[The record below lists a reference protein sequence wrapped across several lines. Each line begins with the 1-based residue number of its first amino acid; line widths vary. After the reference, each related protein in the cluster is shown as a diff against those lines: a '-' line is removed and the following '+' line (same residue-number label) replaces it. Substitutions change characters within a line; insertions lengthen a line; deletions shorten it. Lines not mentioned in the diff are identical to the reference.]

1 MKENYIEAIILAG
14 GKGTRLK
21 TVLDDRPKPM
31 AIIGGKPFIEWLL
44 LLLQQQGVQKVVICT
59 GYMGEKIES
68 YFGDGHE
75 IGIKINYACD
85 PFPLGTGGAVRNA
98 LAITTSNHLLILNG
112 DSYFRLDLPYFL
124 NTHHTQNAKATIS
137 LGSVENSSRY
147 GSVKINEDGE
157 ITTFLEK
164 LAWKQPGLINTGIYI
179 IEREVIN
186 QIPEKQT
193 VSLEKEVFPSLIGRG
208 LYGMQ
213 SNGFFI
219 DIGTPESFYKAEK
232 ILRDEFI
239 YLLK

>member
-1 MKENYIEAIILAG
+1 MHRVY
-14 GKGTRLK
+14 GK
-21 TVLDDRPKPM
+21 
-31 AIIGGKPFIEWLL
+31 
-44 LLLQQQGVQKVVICT
+44 
-59 GYMGEKIES
+59 KIES
-68 YFGDGHE
+68 YFGDGHK
-75 IGIKINYACD
+75 IGIKIDYACD

-98 LAITTSNHLLILNG
+98 LSLTTSNHLLVLNG

-157 ITTFLEK
+157 IITFLEK
-164 LAWKQPGLINTGIYI
+164 SALTQPGLINTGIYI
-179 IEREVIN
+179 IERDVIS
-186 QIPEKQT
+186 QIPERQT
-193 VSLEKEVFPSLIGRG
+193 VSLEKEVLPSLIGRG

-213 SNGFFI
+213 CTGFFI

-232 ILRDEFI
+232 TLKNEFK